1 MVDQKPYVGYVL
13 SNSWIYRDELAAAM
27 VEAALNG
34 GEPRLMSNAMM
45 RVNGQKALERVKL

>member
-1 MVDQKPYVGYVL
+1 VVDQKPYVGYVL

-34 GEPRLMSNAMM
+34 GEPRLMSNATM
-45 RVNGQKALERVKL
+45 RVNGQRALERVKL